1 MTALQQPHS
10 VATLQRRLLLF
21 LVLAPCAG
29 SAVFRLKSDSA
40 PALQVVT
47 DRPALVF
54 ETYLADSSQYE
65 AESRPV
71 ITEEFHFRNQGRNP
85 AEILELKPSCGCLA
99 PQASAR
105 IIEPGATGRITLPV
119 RTANEPA
126 GFREYMVNVHYNDP
140 QPREVTLTCRMLLP
154 EKKLLIEP
162 RVVMVMG
169 QQAADAA
176 YTVNISDFRV
186 GRAEQPI
193 QVSRI
198 EATPFFV
205 QASLAGQST
214 GTELSQTRLSIRFT
228 SDQPPGQHRGL
239 VSVFTSDP
247 DYPVIQIPVVTGSR
261 TAAADPGDNNR
272 PPEAPRARSAPEM
285 GRVVVNRNAL
295 SQSAGSDL
303 QITAPADWTPG
314 NIDCWPAQLRAAVTP
329 PPTDSKTEPEI
340 PGQQKYRLS
349 IELSDLP
356 PAGLQQ
362 GVITLHFSTPE
373 GPRILTVPLSFVWL

>member
-1 MTALQQPHS
+1 MTAAQQPPRD
-10 VATLQRRLLLF
+10 AAPRRRLLL
-21 LVLAPCAG
+21 LLLLAPCVG
-29 SAVFRLKSDSA
+29 SAVVRLKPDSA

-47 DRPALVF
+47 ERPALVF

-85 AEILELKPSCGCLA
+85 VQIIELKPSCGCLA
-99 PQASAR
+99 PQASSPV
-105 IIEPGATGRITLPV
+105 IEPGATGRITLPV

-126 GFREYMVNVHYNDP
+126 GFREYMVNVRYNDP

-169 QQAADAA
+169 QPAADAT
-176 YTVNISDFRV
+176 YNVNISDFRE
-186 GRAEQPI
+186 GRAQQPI
-193 QVSRI
+193 QIARI
-198 EATPFFV
+198 EATPFFI

-214 GTELSQTRLSIRFT
+214 GSELSQTRLNIHFT

-247 DYPVIQIPVVTGSR
+247 DYPVIQIPVVSGSR
-261 TAAADPGDNNR
+261 SSGAAPGENNR
-272 PPEAPRARSAPEM
+272 PPDAPRARSAPEM
-285 GRVVVNRNAL
+285 GRIVVNRNAV

-303 QITAPADWTPG
+303 QITAPTDWTPG
-314 NIDCWPAQLRAAVTP
+314 TIDCWPAQLNANITP
-329 PPTDSKTEPEI
+329 VPADDKTEPQSPE
-340 PGQQKYRLS
+340 QHKFRLT
-349 IELSDLP
+349 IGLSDLP

-362 GVITLHFSTPE
+362 AVLTLHFSTPA